1 MSALCHGEIHLIN
14 FSPSLGHEYQKVR
27 PAIIIS
33 SDELLKRSALITCI
47 AVTSK
52 IGNFVHQ
59 DDILLKKDSENKFMS
74 DSVVKMHHVCTFD
87 KSRVHKYIGK
97 VDPNTMKNIKEKL
110 RLQFNL

>member
-1 MSALCHGEIHLIN
+1 MSSLCHGELYLVN
-14 FSPSLGHEYQKVR
+14 FSPSVGHEYRKVR

-33 SDELLKRSALITCI
+33 SNELLKRSTLITCI

-59 DDILLKKDSENKFMS
+59 DDILLKKDSENKLVS

-87 KSRVHKYIGK
+87 TSRVHKYIGK
-97 VDPNTMKNIKEKL
+97 VDLNTMKNIKEKL
-110 RLQFNL
+110 TLQFNL